1 MDPVLTD
8 CYVWLYDQAEYVAMA
23 LHTWHQLGQV
33 STHPT
38 STALHL
44 SHRHIGLG
52 LGRHA
57 ACVCVCGAME
67 TVASPFPEGWG
78 KGTGTGHESSPTHL

>member
-33 STHPT
+33 RAHKHMDYSTW
-38 STALHL
+38 SRSGML
-44 SHRHIGLG
+44 
-52 LGRHA
+52 
-57 ACVCVCGAME
+57 ACVWGATE
-67 TVASPFPEGWG
+67 TVAWPGGGGEGRSMSLLAPISI
-78 KGTGTGHESSPTHL
+78 TDV